1 MKSLFLKKVISL
13 RKIQV
18 MSREEL
24 KEEISK
30 VLESVPDEILEDVLD
45 YLKLLI
51 SNPKER
57 LSMTTKLLQIIHE
70 DEALLQKLAK

>member
-1 MKSLFLKKVISL
+1 MH
-13 RKIQV
+13 V

-30 VLESVPDEILEDVLD
+30 VLESVPDEVLEDVVD

-51 SNPKER
+51 SNPKEK
-57 LSMTTKLLQIIHE
+57 LSMTIKLRQIIHE

>member
-1 MKSLFLKKVISL
+1 MH
-13 RKIQV
+13 V

-30 VLESVPDEILEDVLD
+30 VLESVPDEILENVLD

-51 SNPKER
+51 SNPKEK
-57 LSMTTKLLQIIHE
+57 LSMTIKLRQIIHE